1 MISTALVSKSNIS
14 MVRSKGSTKGPDMQT
29 FTPPQP
35 RSPGAER
42 MARHRRRRKGGF
54 RCLTIEFREREVDV
68 LIEQGR
74 LAAESRA
81 DRTAVLKALYGFLE
95 DTLR

>member
-1 MISTALVSKSNIS
+1 
-14 MVRSKGSTKGPDMQT
+14 
-29 FTPPQP
+29 
-35 RSPGAER
+35 
-42 MARHRRRRKGGF
+42 
-54 RCLTIEFREREVDV
+54 